1 MTDTKAEKPKPSKEQ
16 VLKEAFDMTD
26 IEGNEFIVPSKLGP
40 ALRSVGKRLTDDQM
54 QAFQKDAE
62 AKGGKIKFED
72 FKAYV
77 EEASKKEKSYD
88 DIEYAFK
95 VFAKESKDTK
105 EIGRAV
111 QQECRDRSRMPSSA

>member
-1 MTDTKAEKPKPSKEQ
+1 
-16 VLKEAFDMTD
+16 
-26 IEGNEFIVPSKLGP
+26 
-40 ALRSVGKRLTDDQM
+40 M

-105 EIGRAV
+105 EASIPVVTLKQYLTTLGDKLTGRQVDDFLTQAEV
-111 QQECRDRSRMPSSA
+111 SGSGAITLAQFMKVVKTSTLEDLK